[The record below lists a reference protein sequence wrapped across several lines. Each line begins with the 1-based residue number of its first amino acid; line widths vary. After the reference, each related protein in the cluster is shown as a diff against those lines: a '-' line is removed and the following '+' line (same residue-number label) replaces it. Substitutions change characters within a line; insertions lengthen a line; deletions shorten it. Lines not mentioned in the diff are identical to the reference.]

1 MMASALGGALGSQ
14 GMSGNLLSSI
24 KQASP
29 NMGGIFGSIMGQLNY
44 NSPMEAASPYLE
56 NIAGTIT
63 PYYQPYINAGQN
75 ALSSLMGQYGS
86 LINDPSAKMN
96 QMGSQYQASPGYQY
110 NVDQTT
116 KAMNQAAAAGGMV
129 GSPQEQQQLGQ
140 VVSGLANQDYYNYLN
155 QAMGLY
161 NTGLSGMGNINQM
174 GYQASSGLA
183 ENLANSL
190 MSQAGLAYAGT
201 TAENQ
206 NTGGFW
212 GGIGGMLGF

>member
-1 MMASALGGALGSQ
+1 MASALGGALGSK
-14 GMSGNLLSSI
+14 GMGGNILGSI
-24 KQASP
+24 KQATP
-29 NMGGIFGSIMGQLNY
+29 DIGGILGSIMGQLNY
-44 NSPMEAASPYLE
+44 KSPYSAASPYLE
-56 NIAGTIT
+56 DIAGTIT
-63 PYYQPYINAGQN
+63 PYYQPYITSGQN

-174 GYQASSGLA
+174 GYGASTGLA
-183 ENLANSL
+183 DNLASAL
-190 MSQAGLAYAGT
+190 MSQAALAYAGT
-201 TAENQ
+201 AAENQ